1 MRILNSGQ
9 ITLKSFKGCAVFIF
23 SLLSLVAHSQNDNKL
38 TSRDLS
44 YLTSGGKL
52 HPLQAIIDIRHYT
65 IALDVDIK
73 QQSISGSVEVSLNLS
88 KKTDTI
94 LLNLVHL
101 YTVTKI
107 IVNKKTVVFDQHDD
121 KIFITAAAGFEMGNQ
136 LVTIDYNG
144 IPPVAIKP
152 PWDGGFTWAKDTNG
166 NDWVAINIQAEGG
179 EMYFPCKDHPS
190 DEPNEGA
197 DLKITVPSNLV
208 VAGPG
213 LLMSVTTKKDRS
225 TYHWK
230 TNYTISN
237 YCILFNIGKYKVVK
251 DMYTTIAG
259 NKVPIEY
266 YVLEVDTMHAK
277 KVIATKIRDSRILE
291 KYFGEYP
298 WVKEKIG
305 IAEVP
310 NSGME
315 HQTMITF
322 DNKFIYKNIGG
333 QEYSANLFHEYAHEW
348 WANKVTN
355 KDWAHMWI
363 QEGIATYAEALAMLE
378 LGGEAAYNEMIAG
391 HRRGVRNKKAMVLG
405 DEVAE
410 EEVYSGGD
418 IYGKGSFF
426 MHSLRYL
433 IGDDIFFP
441 ALKKLATDPATT
453 YDNFVTTDDVEKLFS
468 RAAGK
473 DLKPF
478 FDFYLRT
485 TNVIDVNVKEIG
497 YQKYQLKITNFFMP
511 LPFEIVANDKTSKMV
526 IPAEGLVI
534 NSATP
539 PQIDPKGFYLKKVT
553 IQ

>member
-1 MRILNSGQ
+1 
-9 ITLKSFKGCAVFIF
+9 
-23 SLLSLVAHSQNDNKL
+23 
-38 TSRDLS
+38 
-44 YLTSGGKL
+44 
-52 HPLQAIIDIRHYT
+52 LQAIIDIRHYT
-65 IALDVDIK
+65 IALDVDIQK
-73 QQSISGSVEVSLNLS
+73 QSINGSVELSLNLS

-101 YTVTKI
+101 FTVTKVS
-107 IVNKKTVVFDQHDD
+107 VNKKAVFFNQHDD
-121 KIFITAAAGFEMGNQ
+121 KIFITAAKGFEIGNQ
-136 LVTIDYNG
+136 KVNIEYNG
-144 IPPVAIKP
+144 IPPVAVKP
-152 PWDGGFTWAKDTNG
+152 PWDGGFTWSKDSNG
-166 NDWVAINIQAEGG
+166 NDWISINIQAEGG

-190 DEPNEGA
+190 DEPNEGV
-197 DLKITVPSNLV
+197 DMKITVPSNLV

-213 LLMSVTTKKDRS
+213 LLQNVTTKKNKS
-225 TYHWK
+225 TYYWK

-237 YCILFNIGKYKVVK
+237 YCIVFNIGKYKVAK
-251 DMYTTIAG
+251 DVYTTIKG
-259 NKVPIEY
+259 TKVPIEY
-266 YVLEVDTMHAK
+266 YVLEVDTSHAK
-277 KVIATKIRDSRILE
+277 KVIETKIRDTKILE

-298 WVKEKIG
+298 WAKEKIG

-322 DNKFIYKNIGG
+322 DNKFIYKKVGD
-333 QEYSANLFHEYAHEW
+333 QDYSANLYHEYAHEW

-378 LGGEAAYNEMIAG
+378 LGGEAAYNEIIAG
-391 HRRGVRNKKAMVLG
+391 HRRGVKNRKAMVLG
-405 DEVAE
+405 DEVTE

-426 MHSLRYL
+426 MHGLRYV

-441 ALKKLATDPATT
+441 TLKKLATDPKST

-468 RAAGK
+468 AAAGK

-485 TNVIDVNVKEIG
+485 TNVIEVNVKEIG
-497 YQKYQLKITNFFMP
+497 FQKYQIKINNFFMP
-511 LPFEIVANDKTSKMV
+511 LPFDITANDSTNRLL
-526 IPAEGLVI
+526 IPKEGIVV
-534 NSATP
+534 NSALP
-539 PQIDPKGFYLKKVT
+539 PQVDAKGFYLKKVT